1 MKQFYIPCAYLYID
15 YQLFLLPKEN
25 TESET
30 VASEFFLHTEVL
42 KGRRLTVRH
51 VSHEHFSIL
60 PDRLA

>member
-15 YQLFLLPKEN
+15 FQLFLLPKEN
-25 TESET
+25 GESET
-30 VASEFFLHTEVL
+30 VALDFFLHTDVL
-42 KGRRLTVRH
+42 KRRRLTVRN